1 MTISSPVADTK
12 NKSGQETD
20 WRLFMRLASYATR
33 SKRLLIISIAL
44 LVPLAVSG
52 AIQPILIGQA
62 ISLIRS
68 EPTYEFLRGLPLSAG
83 LNILA
88 VLLMLTITFRL
99 ALQSVQGYL
108 VTKVGQVI
116 TTDIRNDLFA
126 HVTSLAV
133 RFFDRTP
140 VGKLMTRLTSDVE
153 ALGEVFSSGAIGI
166 VSDLFSI
173 LVIVIF
179 MFTMQWQLA
188 LMLVMMMIP
197 ITALIVYFQYR
208 YRLANYTTREE
219 LSDLNA
225 QLQENLTGIGVVQLF
240 RRERFNSELFRVTNK
255 RYIKAVDT
263 TIFYDSAVSATLEW
277 IALVAIAA
285 VLWLGGQKVMQGNLN
300 FGTLSAFILF
310 AQRLFDPLRQFAEK
324 FTAIQAGFTAVERI
338 SDILNEPIEIQ
349 DRTSGKKEGH
359 NTDFDTDTRMFEGR
373 RKKEEGRR
381 KKEEGRRAGYSP
393 LLITGHPEA
402 TAYNLSPFAAELADN
417 HQNPASSEY
426 RLLPNNPTLPPNPPK
441 LRGGENAKS
450 QNSESGE
457 IQFDNVWFAYKE
469 DEYVLQNLNFTIK
482 SGEKVALVGPTGAG
496 KSSII
501 RLLCRLYEPTQGRIL
516 IDSVDIRDLPQ
527 AELRRHVGVIIQ
539 DGFLFAGDVK
549 SNISLGENYSIE
561 EIEAAAEKTNVAR
574 LIEQLPQGYDTQLR
588 ERGTNLSGG
597 QKQLLAFARAAI
609 RNPNILVLD
618 EATASL
624 DVATEALIQ
633 EALDR
638 LMVDRTAIIIA
649 HRLSTIRNVDRILV
663 LKRGQLVESGT
674 HEELL
679 QQEGL
684 YASLYKLQM
693 LGS

>member
-1 MTISSPVADTK
+1 
-12 NKSGQETD
+12 
-20 WRLFMRLASYATR
+20 MRLASYAWR

-62 ISLIRS
+62 ISVIRA
-68 EPTYEFLRGLPLSAG
+68 EPTYEFLRGLPLSAA

-88 VLLMLTITFRL
+88 ILLMLTITIRL

-108 VTKVGQVI
+108 VTKVGQII

-173 LVIVIF
+173 LVIAIF
-179 MFTMQWQLA
+179 MFTLQWQLA
-188 LMLVMMMIP
+188 LMLVLMMIP
-197 ITALIVYFQYR
+197 ITGVIVYFQHQ

-219 LSDLNA
+219 LSELNA

-255 RYIKAVDT
+255 RYIKAVDK

-285 VLWLGGQKVMQGNLN
+285 VLWMGGQRVLAGNLN

-338 SDILNEPIEIQ
+338 SDILNEPIEIK
-349 DRTSGKKEGH
+349 DPTTGK
-359 NTDFDTDTRMFEGR
+359 
-373 RKKEEGRR
+373 
-381 KKEEGRRAGYSP
+381 
-393 LLITGHPEA
+393 EA
-402 TAYNLSPFAAELADN
+402 TAYNLSPFDRELADN

-426 RLLPNNPTLPPNPPK
+426 RLLPNNPKTPPNPPK

-450 QNSESGE
+450 QNTESGE
-457 IQFDNVWFAYKE
+457 IQFDNVWFAYKQ
-469 DEYVLQNLNFTIK
+469 DEYVLQNLNFTIQ

-501 RLLCRLYEPTQGRIL
+501 RLLCRLYEPTRGRIL
-516 IDSVDIRDLPQ
+516 VNHVDIRDLPQ
-527 AELRRHVGVIIQ
+527 AELRRHIGVIIQ

-561 EIEAAAEKTNVAR
+561 EIQAAAEKTNVAR
-574 LIEQLPQGYDTQLR
+574 LIEELPQGYDTQLR

-609 RNPNILVLD
+609 RNPSILVLD

-624 DVATEALIQ
+624 DVGTEALIQ
-633 EALDR
+633 EALER
-638 LMVDRTAIIIA
+638 LMADRTAIIIA

-663 LKRGQLVESGT
+663 LKRGQLVESGS

>member
-1 MTISSPVADTK
+1 MTISPPVADTK
-12 NKSGQETD
+12 NQPRRETD

-52 AIQPILIGQA
+52 AVQPILIGQA
-62 ISLIRS
+62 ISVIRS
-68 EPTYEFLRGLPLSAG
+68 EPTYQFLRGMPLSAA

-108 VTKVGQVI
+108 VTKVGQII

-140 VGKLMTRLTSDVE
+140 VGRLMTRLTSDVE

-173 LVIVIF
+173 LVIAIF

-188 LMLVMMMIP
+188 LMLVLMMIP
-197 ITALIVYFQYR
+197 ITALIVYFQYQFR
-208 YRLANYTTREE
+208 IANYTTREE
-219 LSDLNA
+219 ISDLNA

-240 RRERFNSELFRVTNK
+240 RRERFNSELFSVTNK
-255 RYIKAVDT
+255 RYIKAVDK

-285 VLWLGGQKVMQGNLN
+285 VLWLGGQKLLQGTLN

-324 FTAIQAGFTAVERI
+324 FTAIQAGFTAIERI
-338 SDILNEPIEIQ
+338 SDILNEPIEIK
-349 DRTSGKKEGH
+349 DP
-359 NTDFDTDTRMFEGR
+359 TREEQ
-373 RKKEEGRR
+373 EEGKRQQKAER
-381 KKEEGRRAGYSP
+381 IKREAGRNQDY
-393 LLITGHPEA
+393 
-402 TAYNLSPFAAELADN
+402 
-417 HQNPASSEY
+417 SSE
-426 RLLPNNPTLPPNPPK
+426 
-441 LRGGENAKS
+441 
-450 QNSESGE
+450 SESGE
-457 IQFDNVWFAYKE
+457 IQFENVWFAYKE
-469 DEYVLQNLNFTIK
+469 NEYVLENLNFTIK

-516 IDSVDIRDLPQ
+516 VNHVDIRDLPQ
-527 AELRRHVGVIIQ
+527 AELRKHVGVIIQ

-561 EIEAAAEKTNVAR
+561 EIQAAAEKTNVAR
-574 LIEQLPQGYDTQLR
+574 LIEQLPQGYNTQLR

-609 RNPNILVLD
+609 RNPSILVLD

-624 DVATEALIQ
+624 DVGTEALIQ
-633 EALDR
+633 EALER
-638 LMVDRTAIIIA
+638 LMVGRTAIIIA

-663 LKRGQLVESGT
+663 LKRGQLVESGS
-674 HEELL
+674 HDELL
-679 QQEGL
+679 QLEGL

>member
-1 MTISSPVADTK
+1 MTVSSSVADTK
-12 NKSGQETD
+12 NQPRRETD

-33 SKRLLIISIAL
+33 SKRLLIISIIL
-44 LVPLAVSG
+44 LVPLAISG
-52 AIQPILIGQA
+52 AVQPILIGQA
-62 ISLIRS
+62 ISLIRA
-68 EPTYEFLRGLPLSAG
+68 EPTYEFLRGMPLSAG

-88 VLLMLTITFRL
+88 VMLMLTITFRL
-99 ALQSVQGYL
+99 GLQSVQGYL
-108 VTKVGQVI
+108 VTKVGQII

-140 VGKLMTRLTSDVE
+140 VGRLMTRLTSDVE

-166 VSDLFSI
+166 VGDLFSI
-173 LVIVIF
+173 LVIAIF

-188 LMLVMMMIP
+188 LMLVLMMIP
-197 ITALIVYFQYR
+197 ITALIVYFQYK

-240 RRERFNSELFRVTNK
+240 RRERFNSELFRVTNQ
-255 RYIKAVDT
+255 RYIKAIDE

-285 VLWLGGQKVMQGNLN
+285 VLWMGGQSLLAGTIN

-338 SDILNEPIEIQ
+338 SDILNEPIEIK
-349 DRTSGKKEGH
+349 DPTSAQ
-359 NTDFDTDTRMFEGR
+359 
-373 RKKEEGRR
+373 KEERR
-381 KKEEGRRAGYSP
+381 SKQENRKRKENSP
-393 LLITGHPEA
+393 LLIASHPDA
-402 TAYNLSPFAAELADN
+402 IAYNLSPTEQELADN
-417 HQNPASSEY
+417 NQTSQSSEY
-426 RLLPNNPTLPPNPPK
+426 RLSPNNPKFTPPNSP
-441 LRGGENAKS
+441 LVRGGENPKS
-450 QNSESGE
+450 QDLESGE

-501 RLLCRLYEPTQGRIL
+501 RLLCRLYEPTKGRIL
-516 IDSVDIRDLPQ
+516 INHVDIRDLPQ
-527 AELRRHVGVIIQ
+527 AELRRHIGVIIQ

-561 EIEAAAEKTNVAR
+561 EIQAAAEKTNVAK
-574 LIEQLPQGYDTQLR
+574 LIEELPQGYDTQLR

-609 RNPNILVLD
+609 RNPSILVLD

-624 DVATEALIQ
+624 DVGTEALIQ
-633 EALDR
+633 QALER

-663 LKRGQLVESGT
+663 LKRGQLIESGS
-674 HEELL
+674 HDELL

-693 LGS
+693 LES